1 MSIVEQ
7 IKVTLTDCIGK
18 ILTATEIKNAVTVKY
33 GTNANSIIPSDYCY
47 NRFNSGISFDKHIFE
62 YIGQNNYKYLG
73 ERYPYTGLIY
83 HKPTN
88 QNFDFIVGEW
98 IAGRKIF
105 YSSPVRKDSAEGL
118 SIVDHASR
126 IVVTLVDSRP
136 SGSSTSANLNHNTLL
151 PQLSSATQIKDLI
164 NRADDYEETKRL
176 IAKLDGLKRIRNPY
190 FLNIDDFDEILHWKL
205 RRQYSRQKR
214 NIQLNTDELVRKV
227 TTYAFSVSGVDE
239 RDTIRFMLKA
249 LIILHGVQIPVASAI
264 MTLCFPEKYCVI
276 DFRGW
281 RQVYGKV
288 KKFGNYS
295 IREYIDYWSKIT
307 NVALKFGVTPQE
319 VDMAIWQF
327 DIESR
332 REQ

>member
-1 MSIVEQ
+1 MTIFEQ
-7 IKVTLTDCIGK
+7 IKDTLKDRADTTLT
-18 ILTATEIKNAVTVKY
+18 ASEIKNAVSAKY

-47 NRFNSGISFDKHIFE
+47 NRFNSGIPFDKHIFE
-62 YIGQNNYKYLG
+62 YIDHSNYKYLG
-73 ERYPYTGLIY
+73 ERYPYTGLIF
-83 HKPTN
+83 HKPAN
-88 QNFDFIVGEW
+88 QNLDFIVGEW

-136 SGSSTSANLNHNTLL
+136 SSIDTSTNYNHNAFL
-151 PQLSSATQIKDLI
+151 PQLYSASQIKDLI

-176 IAKLDGLKRIRNPY
+176 IAKLEGLKRTRTPFY
-190 FLNIDDFDEILHWKL
+190 LSFDDFDEILHWKL

-214 NIQLNTDELVRKV
+214 NFQLNTDESVRKI
-227 TTYAFSVSGVDE
+227 TTSAFSVSGADD
-239 RDTIRFMLKA
+239 RDTIRFLLKA
-249 LIILHGVQIPVASAI
+249 LVVLHGVQIPVASAI

-288 KKFGNYS
+288 KKYGNYS
-295 IREYIDYWSKIT
+295 IREYFDYWSKIT
-307 NVALKFGVTPQE
+307 YVALKFGVTPQE
-319 VDMAIWQF
+319 VDMALWQL
-327 DIESR
+327 DIESN
-332 REQ
+332 